1 MIDTTPD
8 LAERVE
14 DSIARVFRDAFPGIL
29 IATSSKPV
37 DRVGTSIGI
46 KAESGAEEPIGT
58 NMFPVAIDIE
68 TRNLET
74 QHRELMREMI
84 GNADAAKQTVSAY
97 SAKSFTMPR
106 GQAVEMIGA
115 PRTVENEN
123 DRIVT
128 YSLVATIQPI

>member
-14 DSIARVFRDAFPGIL
+14 DSIARVFRDAFPSVV
-29 IATSSKPV
+29 IATSSKPEE
-37 DRVGTSIGI
+37 RVGKSIGI
-46 KAESGAEEPIGT
+46 KAETGAEEPIGT
-58 NMFPVAIDIE
+58 NIFPIAIDIE
-68 TRNLET
+68 TRNLDT
-74 QHRELMREMI
+74 QQRELMREMI

-115 PRTVENEN
+115 PRTVEK
-123 DRIVT
+123 DRKSV
-128 YSLVATIQPI
+128 V

>member
-14 DSIARVFRDAFPGIL
+14 DSIARVFRDAFPGVV
-29 IATSSKPV
+29 IATSSKPEE
-37 DRVGTSIGI
+37 RVGTSIGI
-46 KAESGAEEPIGT
+46 KAETGAEEPIGT
-58 NMFPVAIDIE
+58 NMFPISIDIE
-68 TRNLET
+68 TRNLDAP
-74 QHRELMREMI
+74 QRELMREMI
-84 GNADAAKQTVSAY
+84 GNADSAKQTVSAY
-97 SAKSFTMPR
+97 SAKSFSMPR

-123 DRIVT
+123 DRIIT

>member
-1 MIDTTPD
+1 MTDTTPD

-46 KAESGAEEPIGT
+46 KAESGGEEPIGT

>member
-14 DSIARVFRDAFPGIL
+14 DSIARVFRDAFPGIV
-29 IATSSKPV
+29 IATSSKPEE
-37 DRVGTSIGI
+37 RVGTSIGI
-46 KAESGAEEPIGT
+46 KAETGAEEPIGT
-58 NMFPVAIDIE
+58 NMFPISIDIE
-68 TRNLET
+68 TRNLDA
-74 QHRELMREMI
+74 QQRELMREMI
-84 GNADAAKQTVSAY
+84 GNADSAKQTVSAY
-97 SAKSFTMPR
+97 SAKSFTMPQ

>member
-84 GNADAAKQTVSAY
+84 GNADAAQQTVSAY